1 MLLITLL
8 TAAHASLGSANDQ
21 WCASP
26 AGCGTDAVTGSL
38 NLKLRNG
45 EAQATLNRIL
55 GDQSYWN
62 GAWKQNYSY
71 RLYDEIRLQSTDS
84 GYVPMITGEGQQDF
98 QNEVVSDIVYYQN
111 EDLPKYMSGCKL
123 VVPLGSGYDP
133 VVGAEYRDSFYILD
147 LTLFYGYFGQRMYRK
162 HDDARNQTVMW
173 FEKLDSKFVDASTWS
188 DYQGKMKGALDG
200 IERRWPPFN
209 SEIEV
214 TDVYGMFVV
223 EPGKQ
228 HTSRVSFVSKLTFDK
243 NAGMVASW
251 GSQLRPVVR
260 AGLEAGFDAS
270 VAIAKHETDKRGGAA
285 RGPRGPS
292 GATANGGQ

>member
-1 MLLITLL
+1 MLLLALL
-8 TAAHASLGSANDQ
+8 TAGANASLGNASES
-21 WCASP
+21 WCASS
-26 AGCGTDAVTGSL
+26 AGCSTAAVTGVGD
-38 NLKLRNG
+38 LKLRNP
-45 EAQATLNRIL
+45 EAQSTLNRIL
-55 GDQSYWN
+55 TDDAYWN
-62 GAWKQNYSY
+62 GAWKADYSD
-71 RLYDEIRLQSTDS
+71 RLYDEIRLQSSDT

-98 QNEVVSDIVYYQN
+98 ANEVVSDVVYYKN
-111 EDLPKYMSGCKL
+111 VDLPKYMSGAKL
-123 VVPLGSGYDP
+123 VIPLGSGYDP

-292 GATANGGQ
+292 GATLAA